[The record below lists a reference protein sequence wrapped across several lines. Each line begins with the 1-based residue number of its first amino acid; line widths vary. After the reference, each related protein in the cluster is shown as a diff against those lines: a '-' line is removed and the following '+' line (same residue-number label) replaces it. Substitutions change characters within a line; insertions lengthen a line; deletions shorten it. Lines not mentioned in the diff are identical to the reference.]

1 MGRCLIRWWCGKGFW
16 QFQSI
21 NKGSPPSIHI
31 TREFPTID
39 SQLVEPKV
47 DLADDSFSHL
57 GKSLK
62 QRLKGLV
69 LGGSLSFSK
78 KKLASNYRVI
88 LTLTSGSLKSNNCQK
103 NLPWTAGS
111 LNLRKKPRTDGYVIP
126 NLNIKKT
133 WNPVSFKLWKL
144 KFRKPGTLGS
154 LILIFFQ
161 KAGTSSYNK
170 SKNCP
175 MMNRHQSGYES
186 RVTAKVNSSLL
197 YEEDLVLALKNKL
210 EWFQF
215 HFWFWNSDLVLVWF
229 LQNPN
234 QNWRLIV
241 A

>member
-1 MGRCLIRWWCGKGFW
+1 MMWQGVLAIPEHKQGFSTVDSHHKRVPHHWFTTGRTKSGPGRWLIL
-16 QFQSI
+16 
-21 NKGSPPSIHI
+21 PP
-31 TREFPTID
+31 RKK
-39 SQLVEPKV
+39 PKTAPERTSV
-47 DLADDSFSHL
+47 GRF
-57 GKSLK
+57 
-62 QRLKGLV
+62 
-69 LGGSLSFSK
+69 SLSN